1 MKWRRLSAEAITNGP
16 YIISRTRHTIKAQ
29 TFEHYT
35 LYRGAERVGIYDSA
49 DEAKQAA
56 RGQG

>member
-1 MKWRRLSAEAITNGP
+1 MKWSKLSAEAIQSGP
-16 YIISRTRHTIKAQ
+16 YIISRTRHSGI
-29 TFEHYT
+29 EHYT
-35 LYRGAERVGIYDSA
+35 LYRGAEKVGTYDSA